1 MSNGPLL
8 VQHNFKTVNDFTKRE
23 PYGFLDVQ
31 SNAFANLLKH
41 IDYFWSLVETYW
53 LLKNCALVLR
63 NVKLPLNFDLSI
75 YGCVLVGSAPSG
87 YVDFKFISL
96 PLAIV
101 RIDCTIVRVIE
112 PQRLLVVL
120 HNGILKGTY
129 LT

>member
-1 MSNGPLL
+1 MIDTIN
-8 VQHNFKTVNDFTKRE
+8 N
-23 PYGFLDVQ
+23 VQ
-31 SNAFANLLKH
+31 S
-41 IDYFWSLVETYW
+41 
-53 LLKNCALVLR
+53 
-63 NVKLPLNFDLSI
+63 
-75 YGCVLVGSAPSG
+75 GSAPSS

-120 HNGILKGTY
+120 RNGILKSVFN